1 MSFPK
6 ATEMAHEL
14 VAKRIRKRSCVIDAT
29 AGNGHDTVFLAE
41 KVGPT
46 GKVFAF
52 DIQEAA
58 LDATRARL
66 EEAGHAA
73 QVTLR
78 LESHERLGEHLPKR
92 HHGHVQAIMYNLGYL
107 PGGDKTLT
115 TRWHSTMAALRA
127 SLELISDSGII
138 TVTAYP
144 GHREGGEEANAI
156 IQFGRWLDPR
166 EYRVLQYH
174 FLNLTNDPPFLI
186 AIERSPESLK

>member
-14 VAKRIRKRSCVIDAT
+14 VAKRIRKRSCVVDAT

-41 KVGPT
+41 RVGPT

-58 LDATRARL
+58 IEATRVRL
-66 EEAGHAA
+66 EEAGHATQA
-73 QVTLR
+73 TLKM
-78 LESHERLGEHLPKR
+78 ESHEHLGAHLPKR
-92 HHGHVQAIMYNLGYL
+92 HHGHVQAIMFNLGYL
-107 PGGDKTLT
+107 PGGDKSVT
-115 TRWHSTMAALRA
+115 TRWDSTMAALRT

-156 IQFGRWLDPR
+156 VQFGRWLDPR

-174 FLNLTNDPPFLI
+174 FLNLTNDPPFLV
-186 AIERSPESLK
+186 AIERAPE

>member
-14 VAKRIRKRSCVIDAT
+14 VSKRIRKRSCVIDAT

-66 EEAGHAA
+66 EEAG
-73 QVTLR
+73 QLGSVTLVR
-78 LESHERLGEHLPKR
+78 ESHENIGEHLPKR
-92 HHGHVQAIMYNLGYL
+92 HHGLVQAIMFNLGYL
-107 PGGDKTLT
+107 PGGDKAIT
-115 TRWHSTMAALRA
+115 TRWVSTMAALRD

-156 IQFGRWLDPR
+156 VQFGRWLDPR

-186 AIERSPESLK
+186 AIERSEK

>member
-6 ATEMAHEL
+6 ATDMAHEL

-52 DIQEAA
+52 DIQEPA

-66 EEAGHAA
+66 EEAGHST
-73 QVTLR
+73 QVSLKN
-78 LESHERLGEHLPKR
+78 ESHEHLGDHLPKR
-92 HHGHVQAIMYNLGYL
+92 HHGHVQAIMFNLGYL
-107 PGGDKTLT
+107 PGGDKSVT
-115 TRWHSTMAALRA
+115 TRWVSTMAALRA
-127 SLELISDSGII
+127 SLDLISESGII

-144 GHREGGEEANAI
+144 GHLEGGEEANAI
-156 IQFGRWLDPR
+156 VQFGRWLDPR

-174 FLNLTNDPPFLI
+174 FLNLTNDPPFLV
-186 AIERSPESLK
+186 AIERAG